1 MALDRVKFIKSLLGL
16 KGLKIRRKHPFKVP
30 LDTTDQKKIPR
41 VGHGIFMDNKLSILF
56 YMGIFIK
63 LVAFSKLTGLK
74 RDPVINSQIL
84 VSVTRLAPSIR

>member
-16 KGLKIRRKHPFKVP
+16 KGLKIRTQHPFKVP

-56 YMGIFIK
+56 YMAY
-63 LVAFSKLTGLK
+63 LLNL
-74 RDPVINSQIL
+74 
-84 VSVTRLAPSIR
+84 